1 MLNFAA
7 RSCCGRQ
14 PPVNMFFEQVDSEY
28 VLGDCLTIVT
38 IPVSVLIIDNVCVM

>member
-14 PPVNMFFEQVDSEY
+14 PSVTMFFEQVDSEY
-28 VLGDCLTIVT
+28 VLGDCFTIVA
-38 IPVSVLIIDNVCVM
+38 IAVSVLIIDNVCVM